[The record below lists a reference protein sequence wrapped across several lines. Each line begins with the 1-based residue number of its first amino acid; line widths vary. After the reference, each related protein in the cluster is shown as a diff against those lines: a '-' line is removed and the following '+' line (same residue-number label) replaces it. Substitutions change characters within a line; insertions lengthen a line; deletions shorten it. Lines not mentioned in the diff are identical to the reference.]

1 MDSFIQNNQEII
13 SVSDVNNLAKGLL
26 EKDLS
31 NVWIQGEISSFT
43 AHGSGHWYFTIK
55 DQKSSLDCVMFKFDN
70 SNLLFEPKVGDELIL
85 NGKVSIYAPT
95 GRYQFNVKHIEVSGE
110 GALLRAFEDLKKKL
124 DEEGLF
130 DDLNKKD
137 LPEFPLEVSVITSA
151 TGAVI
156 QDIINV
162 LSRRSPNIQIT
173 LVETPVQGKQ
183 AEKAICKA
191 IERVNTFQN
200 SDLIILA
207 RGGGS
212 IEDLWCF
219 NMESVARA
227 IFKSKIP
234 LISAVG
240 HETDFTISDFVADL
254 RAPTPSAA
262 AEIISQNH
270 SNLNTLITSAQ
281 KDLYIQINHQLR
293 KRNESLRS
301 LTKLIRHP
309 GDKLREISQRI
320 DGLET
325 HLANLLERILLISKG
340 EVNSISS
347 SLKEFSP
354 FIMVENSKN
363 KIENSIKDSKRAIQA
378 VLEEKRNQFLTSSNT
393 LEAVSPLSVLSRG
406 YSILTKGKE
415 EKIIN
420 SYSQVKVGDE
430 ITGKLK
436 EGQIL
441 TKVIDVSDES

>member
-378 VLEEKRNQFLTSSNT
+378 VLEDKRNQFLTSSNT

>member
-1 MDSFIQNNQEII
+1 MNSFIQNNQEII

-55 DQKSSLDCVMFKFDN
+55 DKKSALDCVMFKFDN
-70 SNLLFEPKVGDELIL
+70 INLLFEPKVGDELIL
-85 NGKVSIYAPT
+85 NGNVSIYSPT

-110 GALLRAFEDLKKKL
+110 GALLRAFEELKKKL
-124 DEEGLF
+124 ELEGLF
-130 DDLNKKD
+130 DETRKKD
-137 LPEFPLEVSVITSA
+137 LPEFPMEISVITSA

-156 QDIINV
+156 KDIINV
-162 LSRRSPNIQIT
+162 LSRRSPNMTLT
-173 LVETPVQGKQ
+173 LVEAQVQGKQ
-183 AEKAICKA
+183 AEKSICNA
-191 IERVNTFQN
+191 IERVNYFRQ

-219 NMESVARA
+219 NMESVARS
-227 IFKSKIP
+227 ILNSEIP

-240 HETDFTISDFVADL
+240 HETDFTISDFVSDL

-270 SNLNTLITSAQ
+270 SNLFASLTSMQ
-281 KDLYIQINHQLR
+281 KDLSLSINNELVKQ
-293 KRNESLRS
+293 NESIKNLS
-301 LTKLIRHP
+301 KLIKHP
-309 GDKLREISQRI
+309 GDKLREISQKI
-320 DGLET
+320 DGLEM
-325 HLANLLERILLISKG
+325 HLSNLTERIFLISRNKI
-340 EVNSISS
+340 STFSS

-354 FIMVENSKN
+354 IVRVEKN
-363 KIENSIKDSKRAIQA
+363 KNRIESSIKDIKRSIEE
-378 VLEEKRNQFLTSSNT
+378 VIGEKRNQFLSSSKT

-406 YSILTKGKE
+406 YSILTKGEKE
-415 EKIIN
+415 QVIN
-420 SYSQVKVGDE
+420 SYAQVKIGDE
-430 ITGKLK
+430 IKGKLK

-441 TKVIDVSDES
+441 TKVIEVSDEN

>member
-1 MDSFIQNNQEII
+1 MDSFVQNNQEII
-13 SVSDVNNLAKGLL
+13 SVSDVNDLAKGLL

-55 DQKSSLDCVMFKFDN
+55 DKKSSLDCVMFKFDN
-70 SNLLFEPKVGDELIL
+70 INLLFEPKVGDELIL
-85 NGKVSIYAPT
+85 NVKVSIYSPT
-95 GRYQFNVKHIEVSGE
+95 GRDQFNVKHIEVSGE

-124 DEEGLF
+124 DQEGLF
-130 DDLNKKD
+130 DNLNKKD

-151 TGAVI
+151 TGAVF

-162 LSRRSPNIQIT
+162 LSRRSPSVLIT

-183 AEKAICKA
+183 AENEICKA

-219 NMESVARA
+219 NTESVARA
-227 IFKSKIP
+227 IFKSEIP
-234 LISAVG
+234 LVSAVG

-270 SNLNTLITSAQ
+270 SNLKTLIESAQ
-281 KDLYIQINHQLR
+281 KDLYLQINNELR
-293 KRNESLRS
+293 NQNEGLRS

-320 DGLET
+320 DGIET

-354 FIMVENSKN
+354 YMMVENSKN
-363 KIENSIKDSKRAIQA
+363 RIENSIKDIRRSMQA
-378 VLEEKRNQFLTSSNT
+378 VLEEKRNQFLTSSHT

-415 EKIIN
+415 EKVIN

-441 TKVIDVSDES
+441 TKVIDVSDEN